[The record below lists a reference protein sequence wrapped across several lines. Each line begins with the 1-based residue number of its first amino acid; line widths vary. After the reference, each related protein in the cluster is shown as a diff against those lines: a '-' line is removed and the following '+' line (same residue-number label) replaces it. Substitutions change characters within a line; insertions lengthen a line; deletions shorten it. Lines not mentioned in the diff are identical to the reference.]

1 MKVKLKRNTPA
12 EEAAIQAGI
21 AADPDA
27 PEWTEDD
34 FAQARPA
41 AEMLPAETYAELTT
55 PRRRGPGR
63 RPAKVPVTLKLE
75 PDVLSRLRASGPGWQ
90 VRAAA
95 VLTELASKSID
106 THVSGQSIK
115 RASRAAAGQ

>member
-1 MKVKLKRNTPA
+1 MKTKLKRNTPA
-12 EEAAIQAGI
+12 EEAEIQAGI

-27 PEWTEDD
+27 PEWTDED

-41 AEMLPAETYAELTT
+41 VEMLPAEVYTDLTT
-55 PRRRGPGR
+55 RRRRGPGR
-63 RPAKVPVTLKLE
+63 RPAKVPVTIKLE

-95 VLTELASKSID
+95 VLTELASKPADPSSPG
-106 THVSGQSIK
+106 HAAK
-115 RASRAAAGQ
+115 RTSRAATGR